1 MTKRRVAIATVLAM
15 GVAHPVAALT
25 FDNCT
30 KLERGIIAAAMER
43 AERLS
48 LTAATAV
55 GPSPVYTRWFG
66 KFSPANGDKVRRNL
80 KSVVSAIRTD
90 KVEAGCMNNGQGLC
104 NDETFAFVN
113 PEDPYR
119 VKLCPNFFEMQ
130 TMKQLTDETAA
141 EGNGTRAG
149 TLVHELSHFVIVAD
163 TDDICYSREDCTEMA
178 VDAPLDALINAD
190 SYQYFVEDVTF
201 FGVEGE

>member
-1 MTKRRVAIATVLAM
+1 MINRRIAIATVLAM
-15 GVAHPVAALT
+15 GMASPAAALT
-25 FDNCT
+25 FNNCT

-66 KFSPANGDKVRRNL
+66 KFSPGSGETVRRNL
-80 KSVVSAIRTD
+80 KAVVSAIRSD
-90 KVEAGCMNNGQGLC
+90 KIEASCVNIGQGLC
-104 NDETFAFVN
+104 NDEAYAFVH
-113 PEDPYR
+113 PEDPFR

-130 TMKQLTDETAA
+130 TMKQLTDETVA
-141 EGNGTRAG
+141 EGYGTRAG
-149 TLVHELSHFVIVAD
+149 TLVHELTHFITVAS
-163 TDDICYSREDCTEMA
+163 TDDICYSREDCTKMA
-178 VDAPLDALINAD
+178 VNVPSDALINAD